1 VPDDRSVRPALAPT
15 LLLLALALT
24 SALSLASPA
33 PAGAQALIDVEDDLD
48 FDRPEAW
55 AMKWFA
61 SSSLF
66 TGLGAPRDRQP
77 WELEIGLEGGWLPS
91 LSEDERRVG
100 FDGQKVEDLNRSD
113 VFGRVRATLGLPGRF
128 SLSAGW
134 VPPVELDGIEPSLL
148 SVALSRPLAEGRTWR
163 LGGRLHATG
172 GEVEGDITCDRATV
186 AAGDDPV
193 ANPFGCLEP
202 SRDEVTL
209 RTWGAELSI
218 AWPLSGS
225 GSRTEPY
232 LAAGGNWHDH
242 EFQVD
247 ALYTGVRDRTLLL
260 ADGFTWHAAGGLSWS
275 AGDRTRLAGEVFYS
289 PLDVERPPD
298 RKSENDELLNVRL
311 LLSMRLR

>member
-1 VPDDRSVRPALAPT
+1 MPDDRSRRPT
-15 LLLLALALT
+15 LLPPILPSLTLALAL
-24 SALSLASPA
+24 ALSLGSPG
-33 PAGAQALIDVEDDLD
+33 PAAGQAVIDVQDDLD

-61 SSSLF
+61 SSTLF

-77 WELEIGLEGGWLPS
+77 WELEVGLEGGWLPS
-91 LSEDERRVG
+91 LSEEERRVG
-100 FDGQKVEDLNRSD
+100 FDGEKVEDLNRSD

-134 VPPVELDGIEPSLL
+134 VPPVEIDGLEPSLL
-148 SVALSRPLAEGRTWR
+148 SVALSRPLAEGRSWR

-218 AWPLSGS
+218 AWPLS
-225 GSRTEPY
+225 RTEPY

-275 AGDRTRLAGEVFYS
+275 PGERTRLAGEVFYS
-289 PLDVERPPD
+289 PLDVERPPE
-298 RKSENDELLNVRL
+298 RESENDELLNVRL
-311 LLSMRLR
+311 LLSWRLR